1 MFGEMLSDDEQELMR
16 GAFERMQKYAAGE
29 RTKGFAKPV
38 TTKKVTVTVGPGAD
52 EEAEAEDEYSLFPGE
67 EGRRKTMD
75 ELKAAGDEMRDE
87 EGKRYLTVRPP
98 FSRR

>member
-1 MFGEMLSDDEQELMR
+1 MFGEMLDDDEQELMR

-38 TTKKVTVTVGPGAD
+38 TTKKVTVTVGPDAD
-52 EEAEAEDEYSLFPGE
+52 EDAAEEEYSLFSDE
-67 EGRRKTMD
+67 ARRKAQED
-75 ELKAAGDEMRDE
+75 IKSASDEMLED
-87 EGKRYLTVRPP
+87 EGKKYLTVRPP